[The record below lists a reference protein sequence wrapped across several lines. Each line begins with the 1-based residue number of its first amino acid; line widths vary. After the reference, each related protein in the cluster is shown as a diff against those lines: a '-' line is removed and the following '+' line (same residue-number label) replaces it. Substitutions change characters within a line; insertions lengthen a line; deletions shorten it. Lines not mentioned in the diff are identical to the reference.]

1 MKVGRDKKIKLITMK
16 ILKTVYKLI
25 AFSFVLVLFSCT
37 KEEEPIKLAEVD
49 VQEFDSGYLIIKLE
63 SDPVYLDSILYTNQT
78 KSTSFKIEKTEFFG
92 YNSISNPIASIF
104 RPLLNG
110 NDSDIVQCCFY
121 VNEPMSIGVVFEDLS
136 LTLDS
141 NYLESIDS
149 LHTGG
154 NPVFCIT
161 GKY

>member
-1 MKVGRDKKIKLITMK
+1 MK

-25 AFSFVLVLFSCT
+25 AFSLIVVLFSCT
-37 KEEEPIKLAEVD
+37 KEEEPIKLAEVN
-49 VQEFDSGYLIIKLE
+49 VQEFDSGYLIIKLDT
-63 SDPVYLDSILYTNQT
+63 DPVYLDSIYYTNNTQG
-78 KSTSFKIEKTEFFG
+78 TSFKIEKTEFSG
-92 YNSISNPIASIF
+92 YNSNSNPITSVF
-104 RPLLNG
+104 KPLING

-121 VNEPMSIGVVFEDLS
+121 VNSPMSVGVSFEDLS

-141 NYLESIDS
+141 NYLEAIDS
-149 LHTGG
+149 LYTGG